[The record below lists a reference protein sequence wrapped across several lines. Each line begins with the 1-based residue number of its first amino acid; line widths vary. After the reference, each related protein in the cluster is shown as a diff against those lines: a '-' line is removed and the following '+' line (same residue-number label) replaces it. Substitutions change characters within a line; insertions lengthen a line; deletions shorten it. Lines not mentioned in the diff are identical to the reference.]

1 MGFIESAA
9 AMLNRIAAPEQ
20 KAAPL
25 PDWGAELIF
34 AAPSI
39 AGPAVT
45 PQTAMRSTPVS
56 CAVQLISKSVGT
68 LPVKLFRRDGKGGK
82 VAATD
87 HPAHKILHG
96 EANPW
101 TSSEGLRQQL
111 TADALLHGNGY
122 AYANRVN
129 GQVREFIRLD
139 PTTVQVK
146 TSATGEP
153 IYLSGTGRE
162 QRQLAFRD
170 VLHIPAFSLDGLV
183 GTSPIYLA
191 REAIGLSLTYEQ
203 HAARLFGRGGR
214 PSGVLSFPNKLGE
227 DVAKRV
233 STSWH
238 AAHSGE
244 QSGKTAVLEDGG
256 QFQPLQFSSVDAQ
269 FIESRRLQIEE
280 IARAFNVPATM
291 LFELSKGTLANTEQM
306 GQTFLTYTLRSWL
319 SAWVWAYTRVLL
331 EPGAERDEL
340 LIEFVTDDLLTVEFA
355 ARAAAYQQYR
365 SMGAMTA
372 NEVRAG
378 LNLPARLDGDDLHS
392 PYTSGKTA
400 GAADQTDA
408 SAEDG
413 DE

>member
-1 MGFIESAA
+1 MGFFESAA

-20 KAAPL
+20 KSAAL

-39 AGPAVT
+39 AGPSVT

-68 LPVKLFRRDGKGGK
+68 LPVKLFRRDEKGGK

-87 HPAHKILHG
+87 HPAHKLLHG
-96 EANPW
+96 AANPW

-122 AYANRVN
+122 AYANRVK
-129 GQVREFIRLD
+129 GQVVEFIRLD
-139 PTTVQVK
+139 PASTQAK

-153 IYLSGTGRE
+153 VYLSGFGRE
-162 QRQLAFRD
+162 QRQFSFRD
-170 VLHIPAFSLDGLV
+170 VMHVPAFSLDGISGV
-183 GTSPIYLA
+183 APIVLA

-233 STSWH
+233 SSSWH

-256 QFQPLQFSSVDAQ
+256 QFQALQFSSVDSQ

-291 LFELSKGTLANTEQM
+291 LFELTNGTLANTEQM
-306 GQTFLTYTLRSWL
+306 GQLFLTYTLRSWL
-319 SAWVWAYTRVLL
+319 SAWQWAYTRTLL
-331 EPGAERDEL
+331 TAEEQDEL
-340 LIEFVTDDLLTVEFA
+340 LIEFVTDDLLAVEFA
-355 ARAAAYQQYR
+355 ARATAYQAYR
-365 SMGAMTA
+365 SMGAITA

-378 LNLPARLDGDDLHS
+378 LNMPARPDGDDLHS
-392 PYTSGKTA
+392 PYTAGKTTDPDQ
-400 GAADQTDA
+400 ADA
-408 SAEDG
+408 PAEDG
-413 DE
+413 AE

>member
-1 MGFIESAA
+1 MGLIESAA

-20 KAAPL
+20 KSAPAL

-39 AGPAVT
+39 SGPAVT
-45 PQTAMRSTPVS
+45 PQTAMRSTAVS

-82 VAATD
+82 TAATD
-87 HPAHKILHG
+87 HPAHKLLHG

-129 GQVREFIRLD
+129 GQVLEFIRLD
-139 PTTVQVK
+139 PTTVQAK

-153 IYLSGTGRE
+153 VYLSGSGRD
-162 QRQLAFRD
+162 QRTLSYRD
-170 VLHIPAFSLDGLV
+170 VLHVPAFSLDGLTGV
-183 GTSPIYLA
+183 SPIHLA
-191 REAIGLSLTYEQ
+191 REAIGLALTYEQ
-203 HAARLFGRGGR
+203 HAARLFSRGGR

-244 QSGKTAVLEDGG
+244 QTGKTAVLEDGG
-256 QFQPLQFSSVDAQ
+256 QFQPLQFTSVDAQ

-291 LFELSKGTLANTEQM
+291 LFELSNGTLANTEQM

-319 SAWVWAYTRVLL
+319 STWVWAYTRVLL

-355 ARAAAYQQYR
+355 ARATAYQAYR
-365 SMGAMTA
+365 SMGAITA

-378 LNLPARLDGDDLHS
+378 LNKPARPDGDDLAS
-392 PYTSGKTA
+392 PYTTSNTTSTNQADTPAEGD
-400 GAADQTDA
+400 AA
-408 SAEDG
+408 
-413 DE
+413 